1 VRRHVANIHTYY
13 VIAGNVPVLVHNCG
27 TGGATPTTPGAHDPV
42 PLYRNVDAA
51 EFDSIANTGKFGTGP
66 GNMEGKW
73 FATQGDHADQWGQA
87 LNNGEGLT
95 VQTTIPHWLADQ
107 LHYHPGKLDGTGPAM
122 YADADQLA
130 LINEHMSGISLWP
143 S

>member
-1 VRRHVANIHTYY
+1 MT
-13 VIAGNVPVLVHNCG
+13 L
-27 TGGATPTTPGAHDPV
+27 PV
-42 PLYRNVDAA
+42 PLYRNVDDA
-51 EFDSIANTGKFGTGP
+51 EFDSIATTGKFATGP

-73 FATQGDHADQWGQA
+73 FATQGEHADQWGQA

-95 VQTTIPHWLADQ
+95 VQTTIPRWLADQ
-107 LHYHPGKLDGTGPAM
+107 LHYHPGKLDGIGPGM